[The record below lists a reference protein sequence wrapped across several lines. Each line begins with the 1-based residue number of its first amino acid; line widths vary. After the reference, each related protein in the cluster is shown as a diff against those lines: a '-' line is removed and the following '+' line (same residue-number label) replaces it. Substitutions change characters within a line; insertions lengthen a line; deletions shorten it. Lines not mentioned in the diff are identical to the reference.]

1 MANIRLIILNYK
13 RPDNVYNIIN
23 TYTKLLPISVVNN
36 NPEEPFPYLGNGID
50 VINNEKNWMCMERW
64 VRCFDYDEPYKFII
78 DDDLLPHPSLLK
90 KMYNKNLP
98 IVGVYGKSGVSTANS
113 YDELK
118 DHWNKDAKV
127 DFLVGAVNLVKQS
140 ALDLIQKD
148 IDKIGYPKR
157 GDDIIISYLLKKY
170 LNLKYLDTVAG
181 KVLNLPEDNVGL
193 NTDKQHYNMRWDV
206 VERFKKISN

>member
-1 MANIRLIILNYK
+1 MANVRLIVLNYK
-13 RPDNVYNIIN
+13 RPDNVYKIIN

-64 VRCFDYDEPYKFII
+64 VRCYDYDEPYKFII

-90 KMYNKNLP
+90 KMYSKRSP
-98 IVGVYGKSGVSTANS
+98 IVGVYGKSGVATANS
-113 YDELK
+113 YEELK
-118 DHWNKDAKV
+118 DHWNKDSKV

-148 IDKIGYPKR
+148 IEKIGYPKR
-157 GDDIIISYLLKKY
+157 GDDIIVSYLLKKY
-170 LNLKYLDTVAG
+170 LNLKYLDTVGG
-181 KVLNLPEDNVGL
+181 KVLNLPEDDVGL
-193 NTDKQHYNMRWDV
+193 NTDTEHYNMRWNV
-206 VERFKKISN
+206 IERFKKISN

>member
-1 MANIRLIILNYK
+1 MANVRLIVLNYK

-148 IDKIGYPKR
+148 IEKIGYPKR
-157 GDDIIISYLLKKY
+157 GDDIIVSYLLKKY

-193 NTDKQHYNMRWDV
+193 NTDKQHYNMSLDV

>member
-1 MANIRLIILNYK
+1 MANVRLIVLNYK
-13 RPDNVYNIIN
+13 RPDNVYKIIN

-64 VRCFDYDEPYKFII
+64 VRCYDYDEPYKFII

-90 KMYNKNLP
+90 KMYSKRSP
-98 IVGVYGKSGVSTANS
+98 IVGVYGKSGVATANS
-113 YDELK
+113 YEELK
-118 DHWNKDAKV
+118 DHWNKDSKV

-148 IDKIGYPKR
+148 IEKIGYPKR
-157 GDDIIISYLLKKY
+157 GDDIIVSYLLKKY
-170 LNLKYLDTVAG
+170 LNLKYLDTVGG
-181 KVLNLPEDNVGL
+181 KVLNLPEDDVGL
-193 NTDKQHYNMRWDV
+193 NTDAEHYNMRWQV
-206 VERFKKISN
+206 IEQFKKISY

>member
-1 MANIRLIILNYK
+1 MANVRLIVLNYK

-148 IDKIGYPKR
+148 IEKIGYPKR
-157 GDDIIISYLLKKY
+157 GDDIIVSYLLKKY
-170 LNLKYLDTVAG
+170 LNLKYLDTVSG
-181 KVLNLPEDNVGL
+181 KVLNLPEDDVGL
-193 NTDKQHYNMRWDV
+193 NTDTEHYNMRWNV
-206 VERFKKISN
+206 IERFKKISN

>member
-1 MANIRLIILNYK
+1 MANVRLIVLNYK

-90 KMYNKNLP
+90 KIYNKNLP

-148 IDKIGYPKR
+148 IEKIGYPKR
-157 GDDIIISYLLKKY
+157 GNDIIVSYLLKKY

>member
-1 MANIRLIILNYK
+1 MANVRLIVLNYK

-148 IDKIGYPKR
+148 IEKIGYPKR
-157 GDDIIISYLLKKY
+157 GDDIIVSYLLKKY

>member
-1 MANIRLIILNYK
+1 MANVRLIVLNYK
-13 RPDNVYNIIN
+13 RPDNVYKIIN

-64 VRCFDYDEPYKFII
+64 VRCYDYDEPYKFII

-90 KMYNKNLP
+90 KMYSKRSP
-98 IVGVYGKSGVSTANS
+98 IVGVYGKSGVATANS
-113 YDELK
+113 YEELK
-118 DHWNKDAKV
+118 DHWNKDSKV

-148 IDKIGYPKR
+148 IEKIGYPKR
-157 GDDIIISYLLKKY
+157 GDDIIVSYLLKKY
-170 LNLKYLDTVAG
+170 LNLKYLDTVGG
-181 KVLNLPEDNVGL
+181 KVLNLPEDDVGL
-193 NTDKQHYNMRWDV
+193 NTDIEHYNMRWQV
-206 VERFKKISN
+206 VEQFKKISY

>member
-1 MANIRLIILNYK
+1 MANVRLIVLNYK
-13 RPDNVYNIIN
+13 RPDNVYKIIN

-64 VRCFDYDEPYKFII
+64 VRCYDYDEPYKFII

-90 KMYNKNLP
+90 KMYSKRSP
-98 IVGVYGKSGVSTANS
+98 IVGVYGKSGVATANS
-113 YDELK
+113 YEELK
-118 DHWNKDAKV
+118 DHWNKDSKV

-148 IDKIGYPKR
+148 IEKIGYPKR
-157 GDDIIISYLLKKY
+157 GDDIIVSYLLKKY
-170 LNLKYLDTVAG
+170 LNLKYLDTVGG
-181 KVLNLPEDNVGL
+181 KVLNLSEDDVGL
-193 NTDKQHYNMRWDV
+193 NTDIELYNMRWQV
-206 VERFKKISN
+206 VEQFKKISY

>member
-1 MANIRLIILNYK
+1 MANVRLIVLNYK

-23 TYTKLLPISVVNN
+23 TYTNLLPISVVNN

-78 DDDLLPHPSLLK
+78 DDDLLPHRALLK

-113 YDELK
+113 YEELK

-148 IDKIGYPKR
+148 IEKIGYPKR
-157 GDDIIISYLLKKY
+157 GDDIIVSYLLKKY

>member
-1 MANIRLIILNYK
+1 MANVRLIVLNYK

-23 TYTKLLPISVVNN
+23 TYTNLLPISVVNN

-113 YDELK
+113 YEELK

-148 IDKIGYPKR
+148 IEKIGYPKR
-157 GDDIIISYLLKKY
+157 GDDIIVSYLLKKY

>member
-1 MANIRLIILNYK
+1 MANVRLIVLNYK

-148 IDKIGYPKR
+148 IEKIGYPKR
-157 GDDIIISYLLKKY
+157 GDDIIVSYLLKKY
-170 LNLKYLDTVAG
+170 LNL
-181 KVLNLPEDNVGL
+181 
-193 NTDKQHYNMRWDV
+193 
-206 VERFKKISN
+206 

>member
-1 MANIRLIILNYK
+1 MANVRLIVLNYK
-13 RPDNVYNIIN
+13 RPDNVYKIIN

-64 VRCFDYDEPYKFII
+64 VRCYDYDEPYKFII

-90 KMYNKNLP
+90 KMYSKRSP
-98 IVGVYGKSGVSTANS
+98 IVGVYGKSGVATANS
-113 YDELK
+113 YEELK
-118 DHWNKDAKV
+118 DHWNKDSKV

-148 IDKIGYPKR
+148 IEKIGYPKR
-157 GDDIIISYLLKKY
+157 GDDIIVSYLLKKY
-170 LNLKYLDTVAG
+170 LNLKYLDTVSG
-181 KVLNLPEDNVGL
+181 KVLNLPEDDVGL
-193 NTDKQHYNMRWDV
+193 NTDTEHYNMRWNV
-206 VERFKKISN
+206 IERFKKISN

>member
-1 MANIRLIILNYK
+1 MANVRLIVLNYK

-148 IDKIGYPKR
+148 IEKIGYPKR
-157 GDDIIISYLLKKY
+157 GDDIIVSYLLKKY

-181 KVLNLPEDNVGL
+181 KVLNLPEDDVGL
-193 NTDKQHYNMRWDV
+193 NTDTEHYNMRWDV
-206 VERFKKISN
+206 IERFKKISN

>member
-1 MANIRLIILNYK
+1 MANVRLIVLNYK
-13 RPDNVYNIIN
+13 RPDNVYKIIN

-64 VRCFDYDEPYKFII
+64 VRCYDYDEPYKFII

-90 KMYNKNLP
+90 KMYSKRSP
-98 IVGVYGKSGVSTANS
+98 IVGVYGKSGVATANS
-113 YDELK
+113 YEELK
-118 DHWNKDAKV
+118 DHWNKDSKV

-148 IDKIGYPKR
+148 IEKIGYPKR
-157 GDDIIISYLLKKY
+157 GDDIIVSYLLKKY
-170 LNLKYLDTVAG
+170 LNLKYLDTVGG
-181 KVLNLPEDNVGL
+181 KVLNLPEDDVGL
-193 NTDKQHYNMRWDV
+193 NTNIEHYNMRWQV
-206 VERFKKISN
+206 VEQFKKISY